1 MNEKNVQEALGF
13 LGDDL
18 IEKGEFDMMQ
28 RKKHSRV
35 RRGVLIAAVLAATL
49 AVGCAAAY
57 LVSMDGLRLADKAY
71 TQGVRYREDGSKI
84 APTEKVMRYLSVTG
98 P

>member
-28 RKKHSRV
+28 RKKHSRA
-35 RRGVLIAAVLAATL
+35 RRLPSRSWRSWDCL
-49 AVGCAAAY
+49 C
-57 LVSMDGLRLADKAY
+57 S
-71 TQGVRYREDGSKI
+71 S
-84 APTEKVMRYLSVTG
+84 LSAL
-98 P
+98 PLP

>member
-35 RRGVLIAAVLAATL
+35 RRGVLIAAVLAGGPLGEKGGGGVARKIGTFYNPQNTHHTQNGTEMFRFFTETNGTKL
-49 AVGCAAAY
+49 NY
-57 LVSMDGLRLADKAY
+57 L
-71 TQGVRYREDGSKI
+71 TSK
-84 APTEKVMRYLSVTG
+84 
-98 P
+98 

>member
-28 RKKHSRV
+28 RKNIPAS
-35 RRGVLIAAVLAATL
+35 GVAF
-49 AVGCAAAY
+49 
-57 LVSMDGLRLADKAY
+57 
-71 TQGVRYREDGSKI
+71 
-84 APTEKVMRYLSVTG
+84 
-98 P
+98 